1 MGFLDR
7 LLGRKRILE
16 GKRASTWGDRLSLYE
31 SGLRALLEAGD
42 GFIVFEDKDKDG
54 RFVQFAADSSSAGLT
69 GEVGSQAVPDEADEM
84 LHDLG
89 FRLSDDTAGPESPPN
104 YSRVFEE
111 PDARALAELV
121 EKIFIDTLGCPDT
134 YTAEVVASESH

>member
-1 MGFLDR
+1 M
-7 LLGRKRILE
+7 
-16 GKRASTWGDRLSLYE
+16 S
-31 SGLRALLEAGD
+31 
-42 GFIVFEDKDKDG
+42 
-54 RFVQFAADSSSAGLT
+54 
-69 GEVGSQAVPDEADEM
+69 DEADEM

-89 FRLSDDTAGPESPPN
+89 FRPPDGSSPN
-104 YSRVFEE
+104 SNRVFEE